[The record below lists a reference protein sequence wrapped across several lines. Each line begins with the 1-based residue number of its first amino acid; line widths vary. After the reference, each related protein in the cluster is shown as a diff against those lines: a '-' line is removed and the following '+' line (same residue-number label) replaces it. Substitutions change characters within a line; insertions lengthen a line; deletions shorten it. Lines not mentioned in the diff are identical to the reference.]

1 MIIFNILDIAKTG
14 PGSKMID
21 RIRYFGC
28 LIKIKIK
35 KPYLTLP
42 IM

>member
-21 RIRYFGC
+21 RIRYFGF
-28 LIKIKIK
+28 LIKIKMK
-35 KPYLTLP
+35 KLYLTSL